1 MFSPLQLSCQLLC
14 WSLLFFSSCSLM
26 TQRLVAF
33 EVPFL
38 CHWPCWVTIWNGL
51 TCSGV
56 TSSWFEEESWWAPSL
71 FIIYLNSKILRLIG
85 GAGSSRLGGNRPV
98 SDRKDKK
105 IFNCQDFRILGP
117 YSSFFKAHHGVI
129 WGNNRRRFCSVSK
142 AMSYIVKIL
151 TGLDNIQLSAALL
164 YLHWKGMYMPTSN
177 S

>member
-1 MFSPLQLSCQLLC
+1 M
-14 WSLLFFSSCSLM
+14 SSKLI
-26 TQRLVAF
+26 QYLPEFQDLEADRR
-33 EVPFL
+33 
-38 CHWPCWVTIWNGL
+38 GR
-51 TCSGV
+51 
-56 TSSWFEEESWWAPSL
+56 
-71 FIIYLNSKILRLIG
+71 FIKIR
-85 GAGSSRLGGNRPV
+85 GNRPV

-117 YSSFFKAHHGVI
+117 YSSFFKAPHGVI

-142 AMSYIVKIL
+142 AMSYIVKIS